1 VTARPIGYEGV
12 VQPEPTAVE
21 PTVDQERA
29 RPADERHEEL
39 AARVSELAR
48 RHGLT
53 VAVAESLTGGNIA
66 VALAAAQAASEW
78 FRGSLVAYSSDVKH
92 GVLDVP
98 DGPVVCA
105 EAAEAMARGVRR
117 LLRADVAVGV
127 TGSGGPEPQDGQEPG
142 TVFVAVDDGVRPH
155 VRRFDLHG
163 DPQEVLVA
171 AAGETL
177 ALLVQRLEERD

>member
-1 VTARPIGYEGV
+1 M
-12 VQPEPTAVE
+12 
-21 PTVDQERA
+21 DQERA

-48 RHGLT
+48 RHGRS

-78 FRGSLVAYSSDVKH
+78 FRGSLVAYSSEVKH

-98 DGPVVCA
+98 EGPVVCA

-127 TGSGGPEPQDGQEPG
+127 TGAGGPEPQDGQEPG

-177 ALLVQRLEERD
+177 ALLVQCLEERG